1 MRIAAFIIGL
11 IGAAGALFLGAK
23 WNSDMHS
30 ELGKAAEALA
40 AGLGGGMGAELNGF
54 RNAIYALF
62 ACGAIGLIA
71 SVVVLLRKGQPVVN
85 GLLLI
90 ACAVAPIVFMN
101 KAVLGVP
108 MALAGI
114 FAFFVRR
121 PSVAAGAAF

>member
-1 MRIAAFIIGL
+1 MRVAAFIIGL

-30 ELGKAAEALA
+30 ELGRAAEALA
-40 AGLGGGMGAELNGF
+40 GLGGMGAELSSF

-62 ACGAIGLIA
+62 ACGALGLIA

-90 ACAVAPIVFMN
+90 ACAVVPIVFMN

-121 PSVAAGAAF
+121 PSRAVVGAAV